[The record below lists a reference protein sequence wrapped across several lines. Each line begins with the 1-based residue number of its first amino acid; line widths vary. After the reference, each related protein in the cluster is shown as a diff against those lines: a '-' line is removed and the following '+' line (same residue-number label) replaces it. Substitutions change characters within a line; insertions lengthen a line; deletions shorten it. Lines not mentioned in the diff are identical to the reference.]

1 MHRIDRQSKLDRL
14 AEYFWLF
21 ADWFIYRL
29 LSKRFVDETFS
40 NDHIRSARSFVAM
53 RDLWTR

>member
-14 AEYFWLF
+14 AECFWLF
-21 ADWFIYRL
+21 VDRFIYRL

-40 NDHIRSARSFVAM
+40 NDHPRSLASILAM